1 MDLEA
6 ARIFTKIIEYG
17 SFTLASQHLKIPKPT
32 VSRKITM
39 LEESLGVRLIE
50 RSTRQ
55 LRLTPNG
62 ERFLQYAQQIN
73 DLIENVNRDFQ
84 ALKDEPQGVLTLAV
98 SPLIGDLFIKKLLIT
113 YIKQYPHVQ
122 LEVLYTE
129 DHLDP
134 IKDGIDV
141 IIWSGALPKSNL
153 IAKWFSNS
161 WRMLFASPQYLH
173 DHGTPENIEDLL
185 EHECIQYDPQR
196 FPHWELQ
203 NTTKTKKLSPS
214 FRINTNNFWLAR
226 EAAIEGEGIALL
238 PVMLLGEDI
247 KKNRLTPILPEWCN
261 NQLSIYAIFPSRKLL
276 APQVRAFLDMLDRN
290 RNRDLVSSTIPSLD
304 NPHIQQYLNNM
315 SLSVPSLILQFDF
328 KFD

>member
-1 MDLEA
+1 
-6 ARIFTKIIEYG
+6 
-17 SFTLASQHLKIPKPT
+17 
-32 VSRKITM
+32 

-62 ERFLQYAQQIN
+62 ERFLQYALQIN
-73 DLIENVNRDFQ
+73 ELIESVNKDFQ
-84 ALKDEPQGVLTLAV
+84 ALKDEPQGILTLAV
-98 SPLIGDLFIKKLLIT
+98 SPLIGELHVRKLLIS
-113 YIKQYPHVQ
+113 YMKQYPQVQ

-141 IIWSGALPKSNL
+141 IIWTGSLPKSNL

-161 WRMLFASPQYLH
+161 WRMLFASPQYLQER
-173 DHGTPENIEDLL
+173 GTPETIDDLL
-185 EHECIQYDPQR
+185 EHDCIQNDPQC

-203 NTTKTKKLSPS
+203 NTSKTKKLSPS

-226 EAAIEGEGIALL
+226 EAAIEGQGIALL

-247 KKNRLTPILPEWCN
+247 KKNRLVPVLPDWCN
-261 NQLSIYAIFPSRKLL
+261 NQLSVYAIFPSRKLL
-276 APQVRAFLDMLDRN
+276 APQVRAFLDMLERN
-290 RNRDLVSSTIPSLD
+290 RSRDLVSSTIPSLD
-304 NPHIQQYLNNM
+304 NPQIQQYLNNM
-315 SLSVPSLILQFDF
+315 SLSAPDLIFQFDF